1 MTSLHTHR
9 GARALGIALAAVA
22 ALSACGDGSEPLA
35 AGGVPSVTPAPA
47 VDDILTTAGPLTGR
61 QMPAASALGS
71 GWKERADPG
80 AGHQEETDPDAPS
93 TQRRDVTEL
102 MEGLVP
108 IGCPE
113 AAVDVALPRPQ
124 HALERTYA
132 GPAGQPGVALVLQF
146 GDSTS
151 PAGFLDAF
159 ERQMRACPPGGTGP
173 NDPVTLGFRSVDRAP
188 ERVSALRQ
196 EQGYDADPNRYL
208 VIAVRH
214 GNRVGLVYLSGV
226 AAAKA
231 PAIGADLIE
240 AIRRT

>member
-1 MTSLHTHR
+1 MTINVR
-9 GARALGIALAAVA
+9 GLGAALVAVVALG
-22 ALSACGDGSEPLA
+22 ACGGGSEPLD
-35 AGGVPSVTPAPA
+35 AGSVPSGTPAPA
-47 VDDILTTAGPLTGR
+47 VEEIPTTAGPLTGR
-61 QMPAASALGS
+61 QMPAATALGP

-80 AGHQEETDPDAPS
+80 AGHQEETDPEAPS

-113 AAVDVALPRPQ
+113 AAVNIALPRPQ

-146 GDSTS
+146 GDDTS
-151 PAGFLDAF
+151 PAGFLDAV
-159 ERQMRACPPGGTGP
+159 ERQMRACPPGGTDP
-173 NDPVTLGFRSVDRAP
+173 NGPVTLGFRSVDRAP

-208 VIAVRH
+208 VITVRA

-231 PAIGADLIE
+231 PAIAADLIE